1 MFLQAW
7 TGTLGVNV
15 VNAPSTQ
22 TLLPWPMVL
31 LGGGGGGGGGTPIS
45 GWDFTLFDLRGSI
58 NTLITGTLCWS
69 NTNRLVAF
77 RAG

>member
-31 LGGGGGGGGGTPIS
+31 LGGGGGGGG
-45 GWDFTLFDLRGSI
+45 W
-58 NTLITGTLCWS
+58 NTYFGMGFHVV
-69 NTNRLVAF
+69 RFARVY
-77 RAG
+77 

>member
-31 LGGGGGGGGGTPIS
+31 LGGGGGGG
-45 GWDFTLFDLRGSI
+45 W
-58 NTLITGTLCWS
+58 NTYFGMGFHVV
-69 NTNRLVAF
+69 RFARVY
-77 RAG
+77 